1 MFNGKPSYIGRRID
15 EWGYETVTYLYAIES
30 GFWIFERVQFINF
43 VHILLIQDWTLM
55 LDPMKYAYSVLAE
68 SPGDHKCPTDLSY
81 ETKNYAT
88 NAYEVD
94 PSIRVIRK
102 F

>member
-1 MFNGKPSYIGRRID
+1 
-15 EWGYETVTYLYAIES
+15 
-30 GFWIFERVQFINF
+30 
-43 VHILLIQDWTLM
+43 M
-55 LDPMKYAYSVLAE
+55 LDPMKYAYSVLAQ